1 MKRYRILY
9 ILMSLVFWSACSED
23 EITPGIDF
31 SNPYEIKDDANDP
44 VQHKRYELFKT
55 YGVPVFFSDTVSYVH
70 IRDDYYGN
78 PIYKYERLDLNWSFT
93 SNTSSSVK
101 YEYDYLTD
109 VNDKL
114 KALHVAETFLDK
126 ASVPMRPFCIL
137 LTDTVRAITSNE
149 TKKDK
154 YVNGYRTLVLAQLLD
169 LEDEEV
175 DEMCTD
181 MLRALVKNRVLNYN
195 NMIAK
200 FKYVSS
206 QNKWYSRLW
215 EAVNNNGGLGCDP
228 EIIHGESLA
237 WTPNSLF
244 EEWQIN
250 SLKKDFGY
258 TDEEIV
264 EIQRNC
270 LAEIGR
276 FGFICGDK
284 NVSWRESPT
293 DDFDLETYINTILEL
308 GKDKFLERYG
318 ASPLVVRKFNILY
331 EVINGELGVEL

>member
-1 MKRYRILY
+1 MKRYKILC
-9 ILMSLVFWSACSED
+9 ILMSWAFWSACSED
-23 EITPGIDF
+23 EIAPNIDF
-31 SNPYEIKDDANDP
+31 SNPYEIVDDANDP

-55 YGVPVFFSDTVSYVH
+55 YGVPVFFNDTVSYVH

-109 VNDKL
+109 ENDKL
-114 KALHVAETFLDK
+114 KALQVAETFLEK
-126 ASVPMRPFCIL
+126 ASVPMRPFCML
-137 LTDTVRAITSNE
+137 LTDTVRAISSSE

-154 YVNGYRTLVLAQLLD
+154 YVNGYRTLVLAQVLD

-175 DEMCTD
+175 SEMCTN
-181 MLRALVKNRVLNYN
+181 MLRSLVKNKVLNYEN
-195 NMIAK
+195 AIAR

-206 QNKWYSRLW
+206 QNKWYSRKW
-215 EAVNNNGGLGCDP
+215 EASNNNGGLGCDG
-228 EIIHGESLA
+228 EIVHGPYLA
-237 WTPNSLF
+237 WSPNSLF
-244 EEWQIN
+244 DEWQIN
-250 SLKKDFGY
+250 SLKNDFGY

-270 LAEIGR
+270 LTEIGR

-284 NVSWRESPT
+284 NIGALESPT
-293 DDFDLETYINTILEL
+293 DDYDLDIYINMILEL
-308 GKDKFLERYG
+308 GKEQFFERYG